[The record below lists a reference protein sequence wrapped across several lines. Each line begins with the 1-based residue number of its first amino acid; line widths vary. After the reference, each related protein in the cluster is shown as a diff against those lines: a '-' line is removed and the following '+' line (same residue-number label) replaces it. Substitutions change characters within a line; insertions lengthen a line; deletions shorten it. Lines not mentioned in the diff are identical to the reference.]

1 MLKREK
7 AARPPKST
15 GQKALLRGGLA
26 LVAGVVVA
34 GVILAGVQKPHVYPV
49 PVITQ
54 AVPAGQMVTAADLG
68 TMLVTL
74 PSAGA
79 IVQESAIVGEYAQVG
94 LYPGETVTSA
104 LVGRSYGVGA
114 GQVRVV
120 VPVTAADSALAVT
133 GETVTV
139 YGTMPGASG
148 ALPTVTQLVPS
159 AKVVGVY
166 TAGAVAITLQ
176 APGAPALVALA
187 VTPAQA
193 TAILPY
199 MGQGETILLVAR
211 SWRRRGKMDPTIRS
225 MDIPGWRLRVREP
238 TNL

>member
-7 AARPPKST
+7 AARPPRST
-15 GQKALLRGGLA
+15 GQKALTRGALA
-26 LVAGVVVA
+26 LVAGVVMA

-49 PVITQ
+49 PVIVQT
-54 AVPAGQMVTAADLG
+54 VPAGEMVTAADLG
-68 TMLVTL
+68 TMLATL
-74 PSAGA
+74 PPAGA
-79 IVQESAIVGEYAQVG
+79 ITQKSAIVGQYAQVG
-94 LYPGETVTSA
+94 LYAGETVTPTQI
-104 LVGRSYGVGA
+104 GRSYGAGA

-139 YGTMPGASG
+139 YGTMPTASG
-148 ALPTVTQLVPS
+148 ALPTVAQLVPS

-166 TAGAVAITLQ
+166 TAGAVAITAQ

-193 TAILPY
+193 TSVLPY
-199 MGQGETILLVAR
+199 MGQSETLMLVAR
-211 SWRRRGKMDPTIRS
+211 P
-225 MDIPGWRLRVREP
+225 
-238 TNL
+238 

>member
-7 AARPPKST
+7 TARPPKST
-15 GQKALLRGGLA
+15 GQKTLLRGGLA
-26 LVAGVVVA
+26 LVAGVVMA
-34 GVILAGVQKPHVYPV
+34 GVILAGVQKPHVYQV

-74 PSAGA
+74 PPAGA
-79 IVQESAIVGEYAQVG
+79 IVQESAIVGQYAQAG
-94 LYPGETVTSA
+94 LYPGETVTPSQI
-104 LVGRSYGVGA
+104 GHNSYGAGA

-120 VPVTAADSALAVT
+120 VPVTAADSALAIT

-148 ALPTVTQLVPS
+148 ALPTVTQLVAS

-166 TAGAVAITLQ
+166 TAGAVAITAQ
-176 APGAPALVALA
+176 APGAPALVGLA
-187 VTPAQA
+187 VKPAQA

-199 MGQGETILLVAR
+199 MGQGATIMLVAR
-211 SWRRRGKMDPTIRS
+211 P
-225 MDIPGWRLRVREP
+225 
-238 TNL
+238 

>member
-15 GQKALLRGGLA
+15 GQKALLRGGMA
-26 LVAGVVVA
+26 LVAGVVMA

-49 PVITQ
+49 PVIVQT
-54 AVPAGQMVTAADLG
+54 VPTGQMVTAADLG
-68 TMLVTL
+68 TMLAAL
-74 PSAGA
+74 PPTGA
-79 IVQESAIVGEYAQVG
+79 INQESAIVGHYAQVS
-94 LYPGETVTSA
+94 LYLGETVTPA
-104 LVGRSYGVGA
+104 QIGRSYGAGA

-133 GETVTV
+133 GEVVTV

-166 TAGAVAITLQ
+166 TAGAVAITAQ
-176 APGAPALVALA
+176 APGAPALVAL
-187 VTPAQA
+187 VVKPAQA

-199 MGQGETILLVAR
+199 MGQGETIMLVAR
-211 SWRRRGKMDPTIRS
+211 PWG
-225 MDIPGWRLRVREP
+225 L
-238 TNL
+238 